1 MINFDIQTYAPGQ
14 VWLFE
19 LPPSDVNDD
28 KFRPYLIV
36 GSTNRRITL
45 LKITHGGAYSSN
57 WIQPINVNG
66 NVSNII
72 CDCPISISVHTI
84 EHNCK
89 YLYELSND
97 AYKYIYCRY
106 LAAMLHVGGMD
117 KLLKNDE
124 SVEAINNILDQHEDK
139 YYAFSRYGKIEIAD
153 GDDDDIKP
161 DHYLRDGKFNRYD
174 DDSEEDD
181 IEEDAEE
188 AIVDDVIEEE
198 PIEEPVEEPE
208 TTDEEDNTEE
218 PEASEEIVE
227 EINEVPEETKKRN
240 YHREKPE
247 IKITDLILFGEGYTS
262 LDQINKVCEKYDIQ
276 FPKFQLDDLCHRNKC
291 VFMNGKYNFV
301 LKSNYHRSTKSKK
314 RNFNR
319 VKRVVIDDY
328 DKYGAKVTADIWGTT
343 SSTIYKY
350 VK

>member
-72 CDCPISISVHTI
+72 CDCPISVSVQTI
-84 EHNCK
+84 EHNCR
-89 YLYELSND
+89 YLYELRNE
-97 AYKYIYCRY
+97 AYEYIYGKY

-117 KLLKNDE
+117 KLLKNE
-124 SVEAINNILDQHEDK
+124 KSVESINNILDQHEDK
-139 YYAFSRYGKIEIAD
+139 YYAFSRYGKIEVAD
-153 GDDDDIKP
+153 GDDDEIKP
-161 DHYLRDGKFNRYD
+161 DHYLHDGRFRRYD
-174 DDSEEDD
+174 DDDD
-181 IEEDAEE
+181 DTEEDAEE
-188 AIVDDVIEEE
+188 TIDDDETEEE
-198 PIEEPVEEPE
+198 TIEEPE
-208 TTDEEDNTEE
+208 TTDEEDDIEE
-218 PEASEEIVE
+218 PEVHEEIVE
-227 EINEVPEETKKRN
+227 ELNEVPEDIKKRN

-262 LDQINKVCEKYDIQ
+262 LDQINKACEKYDVQ
-276 FPKFQLDDLCHRNKC
+276 YAKFQLDDLCHRNKC
-291 VFMNGKYNFV
+291 VFINGKYNFV
-301 LKSNYHRSTKSKK
+301 LKSNYHRTTRSKK
-314 RNFNR
+314 RNLTR
-319 VKRVVIDDY
+319 VKNTVIEDY

-343 SSTIYKY
+343 SSTIYRY